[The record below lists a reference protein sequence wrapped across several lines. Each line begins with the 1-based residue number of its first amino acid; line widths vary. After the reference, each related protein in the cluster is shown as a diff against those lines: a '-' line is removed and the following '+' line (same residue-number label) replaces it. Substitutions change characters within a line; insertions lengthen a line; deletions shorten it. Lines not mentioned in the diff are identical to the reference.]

1 MDNKRISNTDQH
13 LKLYTIIVTYNG
25 MQWIE
30 RCINSLFS
38 SSLKTHIII
47 IDNLSSDGTPEYI
60 SQHFPQ
66 VELIRSDVNL
76 GFGKGNNMGMRK
88 ALDDK
93 ADYVFLLNQDAWVEP
108 NTLEQLIDV
117 HRSNQEYGILS
128 PVHLNGK
135 NDGLETKFAEYASA
149 NNTPDLLSDLYIN
162 QLKPVYETKF
172 VNAAA
177 WLISAECLHKVGGF
191 NPLFPHYGEDE
202 EYIMR
207 TQYKQF
213 KVGIVP
219 QAKVTHDSIFSWDKI
234 EFNLQRNVIFNL
246 IPIAKPGHRYRSACL
261 AFIKKSMD
269 ELSTL
274 LLFRQFKKFRVR
286 HRAFWQTLK
295 QFNKIKKYRALA
307 LQETAFLKN

>member
-1 MDNKRISNTDQH
+1 MDNKHINNIDPQ
-13 LKLYTIIVTYNG
+13 LKIYTIIVTYNG

-30 RCINSLFS
+30 RCINSLLN
-38 SSLKTHIII
+38 SSLKTHIIV
-47 IDNLSSDGTPEYI
+47 IDNLSTDGTPVFI

-76 GFGKGNNMGMRK
+76 GFGKGNNIGMQK
-88 ALDDK
+88 ALEFE
-93 ADYVFLLNQDAWVEP
+93 ADYVFLLNQDAWAEP
-108 NTLEQLIDV
+108 NTMEQLV
-117 HRSNQEYGILS
+117 EVQKSNKEYGILS

-149 NNTPDLLSDLYIN
+149 DNTPDLLSDLYIGN
-162 QLKPVYETKF
+162 LKQVYTSNF

-177 WLISAECLHKVGGF
+177 WLISAECLQKVGGF

-219 QAKVTHDSIFSWDKI
+219 HAKVTHDSIFSWDKI
-234 EFNLQRNVIFNL
+234 EFNLQRNIIFNL
-246 IPIAKPGHRYRSACL
+246 IPLAKPGHRFRSACL

-286 HRAFWQTLK
+286 NRAFWQTLK
-295 QFNKIKKYRALA
+295 QLNKIKKYRALA